1 MKPRGL
7 TAAEA
12 VMRILLV
19 DDNNTNLKLLT
30 RLVKKIDRCEAL
42 PFPTPEEVL
51 SALPD
56 LDFDVAIIDYQ
67 MPVYNGVELYTEI
80 VRFEKYA
87 QVPVVFIT
95 ADLDMTTRMA
105 ALNAG
110 AIDFLT
116 KPVNPVEFQAR
127 IQNIVS
133 LTVARRQLAEQAE
146 WLRREVDKAVSEL
159 RQREQEIIERLTLAA
174 GYKDP
179 EASRHTLRV
188 AAYSHAIAREM
199 GLPEQFCI
207 DLKLAAPMHDIG
219 KVAMPD
225 TVLLKQG
232 RLTESEYRQMQSHA
246 QIGSDILAQSHSSLL
261 QLASEIAASHHE
273 RWDGQ
278 GYPNRLAGDAIPLS
292 GRIICIADNFDALT
306 SERPYKQAWSYER
319 TVEHVL
325 SRAGTQFDPDCVAAF
340 ERALPAIREMME
352 ADRREQAEEAARKT
366 AAPPLGKIA

>member
-1 MKPRGL
+1 
-7 TAAEA
+7 
-12 VMRILLV
+12 MRILIV

-30 RLVKKIDRCEAL
+30 RLVKKIDRCEPVAFSS
-42 PFPTPEEVL
+42 PDEVL

-87 QVPVVFIT
+87 DVPVVFIT
-95 ADLDMTTRMA
+95 ADKDMTTRMA

-116 KPVNPVEFQAR
+116 KPVNPVEFHAR

-133 LTVARRQLAEQAE
+133 LAEARRQLADQAE
-146 WLRREVDKAVSEL
+146 WLRREVEKAVSEL
-159 RQREQEIIERLTLAA
+159 RLREQEIIERLTLAA

-179 EASRHTLRV
+179 ETSRHTLRV
-188 AAYSHAIAREM
+188 AAYSEAIAREL
-199 GLPEQFCI
+199 GLPDQVCI

-225 TVLLKQG
+225 TVMLKQG
-232 RLTESEYRQMQSHA
+232 KLTESEYREMQSHA
-246 QIGSDILAQSHSSLL
+246 QIGSEILAKSHSSLL
-261 QLASEIAASHHE
+261 QLASEIAVSHHE

-292 GRIICIADNFDALT
+292 GRIVCIADNFDALT
-306 SERPYKQAWSYER
+306 TERPYKPAWSYER
-319 TVEHVL
+319 TVEHIL
-325 SRAGTQFDPDCVAAF
+325 GRSGTQFDPACVEAF
-340 ERALPAIREMME
+340 ERALPVIREIME
-352 ADRREQAEEAARKT
+352 ADRREQAELAAQK
-366 AAPPLGKIA
+366 AALEPGRRLAAG

>member
-1 MKPRGL
+1 
-7 TAAEA
+7 
-12 VMRILLV
+12 MRILLV

-30 RLVKKIDRCEAL
+30 KLVGKLDNCVAL
-42 PFPTPEEVL
+42 PFASPDAVL

-67 MPVYNGVELYTEI
+67 MPVYNGVELFTEI

-87 QVPVVFIT
+87 QVPVIFVT
-95 ADLDMTTRMA
+95 ADKDMTTRMA

-127 IQNIVS
+127 VQNIVS
-133 LTVARRQLAEQAE
+133 LAEARRQLANQAE
-146 WLRREVDKAVSEL
+146 NLRREVERAVGEL
-159 RQREQEIIERLTLAA
+159 RLREREIIHRLTLAA

-179 EASRHTLRV
+179 ETSRHTLRV
-188 AAYSHAIAREM
+188 AAYSEAIAVEL
-199 GLPEQFCI
+199 GLPEHQCHDI
-207 DLKLAAPMHDIG
+207 RLAAPMHDIG

-232 RLTESEYRQMQSHA
+232 KLTEAEYRQMQSHA

-278 GYPNRLAGDAIPLS
+278 GYPNRLVGEAIPIA
-292 GRIICIADNFDALT
+292 GRIVCIADNFDALT
-306 SERPYKQAWSYER
+306 TERPYKPAWTYER
-319 TVEHVL
+319 TVEHIL
-325 SRAGTQFDPDCVAAF
+325 GRAGTQFDPHCIAAF
-340 ERALPAIREMME
+340 ERALPKIHEIMERDRHERE
-352 ADRREQAEEAARKT
+352 REAAEQFRSRPGEKV
-366 AAPPLGKIA
+366 A